1 MNDDLHLRPLHRHHE
16 PDPAFRRA
24 LRAHV
29 LEVLQ
34 PSTQSPASG
43 GPNDEGEIIMLV
55 EDRRQSS
62 EAPRRRRPFLLAAAA
77 AAVVLVIGA
86 AVVII
91 AGDGDDEATVAVGR
105 GATVFD
111 DRFDDGSG
119 AWQPDPEVTIEDG
132 RQVWR
137 VTSPGQKVY
146 LRPEAL
152 TERLVNM
159 EVTAEVATLDE
170 ASSVGVYCRKGAVAE
185 DFYYY
190 FRLGPGG
197 ASIGVLP
204 EVRGTPGE
212 TLNAAPD
219 VFAPEAPFSL
229 TARCVDV
236 EGVSHL
242 TLLLDGEPVL
252 EATYD
257 RPIPPGFGAL
267 EVQAGAPGSPP
278 SEVAWDRFVVRTVD
292 D

>member
-1 MNDDLHLRPLHRHHE
+1 
-16 PDPAFRRA
+16 
-24 LRAHV
+24 
-29 LEVLQ
+29 
-34 PSTQSPASG
+34 
-43 GPNDEGEIIMLV
+43 MLV
-55 EDRRQSS
+55 EDRPQTSK
-62 EAPRRRRPFLLAAAA
+62 APRRRRPFLLAAAA
-77 AAVVLVIGA
+77 AAVAVVIGA
-86 AVVII
+86 AVVI

-119 AWQPDPEVTIEDG
+119 AWQDDPEVTIEDG

-137 VTSPGQKVY
+137 VTAPGQKVH

-152 TERLVNM
+152 TERLVDM
-159 EVTAEVATLDE
+159 EVTAEVATRDE
-170 ASSVGVYCRKGAVAE
+170 TSTVGVYCRKGLGDQ

-190 FRLGPGG
+190 FRVGPGG

-204 EVRGTPGE
+204 EIPGTPGE
-212 TLNAAPD
+212 TLNAAPN
-219 VFAPEAPFSL
+219 VVAPEAPFSL

-242 TLLLDGEPVL
+242 TLLVDGEPVL

-267 EVQAGAPGSPP
+267 EVEAGAPGSPA

>member
-1 MNDDLHLRPLHRHHE
+1 
-16 PDPAFRRA
+16 
-24 LRAHV
+24 
-29 LEVLQ
+29 
-34 PSTQSPASG
+34 
-43 GPNDEGEIIMLV
+43 MLV
-55 EDRRQSS
+55 EDRPQTSK
-62 EAPRRRRPFLLAAAA
+62 APRRRRPFLLAAAA
-77 AAVVLVIGA
+77 AAVAVVIGA
-86 AVVII
+86 AVVV
-91 AGDGDDEATVAVGR
+91 AGDDDDATVAVGR

-146 LRPEAL
+146 LRPESL

-159 EVTAEVATLDE
+159 EVTAEVSTLDE

-212 TLNAAPD
+212 TLNAAPE
-219 VFAPEAPFSL
+219 VVAPEAPFSL
-229 TARCVDV
+229 TARCVDA

-252 EATYD
+252 EATYE

-267 EVQAGAPGSPP
+267 EVQAGPPGSSA

-292 D
+292 G